1 MKGAEAYINDQ
12 WQTCGLAEL
21 PRGDEALDVTLRL
34 MIPRQEQFTALFEQI
49 RELGLTHLREAY
61 PDREVSAE
69 PVLGSQLGDGSG
81 DFIEVHYRI
90 AARPEGG
97 R

>member
-1 MKGAEAYINDQ
+1 
-12 WQTCGLAEL
+12 
-21 PRGDEALDVTLRL
+21 